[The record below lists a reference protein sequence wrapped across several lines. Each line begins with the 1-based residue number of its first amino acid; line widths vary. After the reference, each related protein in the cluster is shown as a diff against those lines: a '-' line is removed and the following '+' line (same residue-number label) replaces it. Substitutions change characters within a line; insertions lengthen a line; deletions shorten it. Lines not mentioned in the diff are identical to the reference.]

1 MCAGKAALALRGS
14 SLLTLERQNAQVK
27 VTSGL
32 FCCFIRK
39 LFSFLSLSFVKV
51 MFSFG
56 SYVNILPNWFA
67 KLLQVCQYI
76 EEVKPYIQRSM
87 DGL

>member
-1 MCAGKAALALRGS
+1 MEGSLFDCFDSSIRGLKANFGRIGMCAGKAALALRGS

-56 SYVNILPNWFA
+56 SYVNILPN
-67 KLLQVCQYI
+67 
-76 EEVKPYIQRSM
+76 
-87 DGL
+87 